1 MVQEAPGLGLGAA
14 WATPGML
21 LVKKKEVIADMYD
34 QLKLISREMKSG
46 TNRKSV
52 RDLIGKIKQH
62 QIGEEYM
69 EVFDVNFE
77 RVHVDFFNRLL
88 KLNPDLTK
96 RELRLCAFVKMD
108 LSNKEIAPL
117 LNISVRGVETGR
129 YRIRKKLDIHE
140 KNFKNYLDGLVADNY
155 PESKDT
161 IAS

>member
-1 MVQEAPGLGLGAA
+1 
-14 WATPGML
+14 
-21 LVKKKEVIADMYD
+21 
-34 QLKLISREMKSG
+34 
-46 TNRKSV
+46 
-52 RDLIGKIKQH
+52 
-62 QIGEEYM
+62 M

-88 KLNPDLTK
+88 MINPDLTK

-140 KNFKNYLDGLVADNY
+140 KNFKNYLDSLGSGTVDDLKKEMVGWFWKSYDAKKLNKGQKKTPIDKTGVCKQALSQNMRGVLVLCFGFKKVNIKLRFF
-155 PESKDT
+155 SK
-161 IAS
+161 I